1 MSLSSS
7 ASQSAEIELGGPAAS
22 IHEFETLKESFMSQG
37 AAGTGK
43 RLQGENYFKT
53 AFLEGISK
61 FSIMKKNVSYQYSD
75 CGESDAFFCTK
86 NDHPYGFRNNSF
98 SYSEKSTL
106 LQCHD
111 DIGQL

>member
-61 FSIMKKNVSYQYSD
+61 FSIMNKNVSYQYSD